1 MNYLYIMNFKDV
13 LTNNTNT
20 NTDTKKTNKNELL
33 ELGYTIIKKDSSN
46 NIIFLNRKKTAN
58 ELKNEELNKISKE
71 KNKIIN
77 GLNKMTNNWD
87 NYRDSI
93 NELYGDRSPYINYKE
108 ELELMIEEDMKILEE
123 MENNN
128 NDEEYYSEDE
138 LNNNLI
144 Y

>member
-1 MNYLYIMNFKDV
+1 MNFKDV

-20 NTDTKKTNKNELL
+20 NTDTKNTNMNELL
-33 ELGYTIIKKDSSN
+33 KSGYTIIKKDSSN
-46 NIIFLNRKKTAN
+46 KIIFLNRKKRAN
-58 ELKNEELNKISKE
+58 ELKNEELNKISIE

-108 ELELMIEEDMKILEE
+108 EIELMIEEDMKILEE
-123 MENNN
+123 INNNNNN

>member
-1 MNYLYIMNFKDV
+1 MNFKDV
-13 LTNNTNT
+13 LTNNKNTNT
-20 NTDTKKTNKNELL
+20 NSYTRNTNINELL
-33 ELGYTIIKKDSSN
+33 ESGYTIIKKDSSN

-58 ELKNEELNKISKE
+58 ELKNEELNKNLIE

-77 GLNKMTNNWD
+77 RLNKMTNNWD

-108 ELELMIEEDMKILEE
+108 ELELMIEEDIKILEE
-123 MENNN
+123 IENNNNNN